1 MTVFDERGSGRRSVL
16 LAVCGALL
24 LLMQPTESVA
34 QTGKSTGTGKIT
46 AVLAETKMLP
56 GDKPGH
62 EITMSRRTEAL
73 TFGDPVFGSGQAFA
87 VGVSDYVAGNGSH
100 RQWLVITH
108 PTGDKTFTAGEG
120 MTKSTPKPGGP
131 PEVTYEGKWWYTGG
145 TGKFEGITG
154 GGTYKGAGPAYEF
167 DGQYTLKQ

>member
-1 MTVFDERGSGRRSVL
+1 
-16 LAVCGALL
+16 
-24 LLMQPTESVA
+24 
-34 QTGKSTGTGKIT
+34 
-46 AVLAETKMLP
+46 
-56 GDKPGH
+56 
-62 EITMSRRTEAL
+62 
-73 TFGDPVFGSGQAFA
+73 
-87 VGVSDYVAGNGSH
+87 
-100 RQWLVITH
+100 
-108 PTGDKTFTAGEG
+108 